1 MRPHTCDATDGAP
14 ARHSDAGA
22 ANGPVLLATLQ
33 GARFTAEAVDFALGT
48 AVELGLRLLVVNVV
62 EAPVGVRG
70 RGPAP
75 NDPPSVTANL
85 RAPVLAARACG
96 VEADLARVLALR
108 PVATLVGI
116 VRAERPAVV
125 VFGARP
131 GSHWRPLSRRRQ
143 CRAVRALEAATT
155 CLLWHAELGGADGI
169 GRPSPALA
177 STP

>member
-1 MRPHTCDATDGAP
+1 MRHLTCDATDGAP

-48 AVELGLRLLVVNVV
+48 AVELRLRLLVVNVV

-125 VFGARP
+125 VFCARP
-131 GSHWRPLSRRRQ
+131 PAVLFGAGRATRGRPLSRRRQ

-169 GRPSPALA
+169 
-177 STP
+177 